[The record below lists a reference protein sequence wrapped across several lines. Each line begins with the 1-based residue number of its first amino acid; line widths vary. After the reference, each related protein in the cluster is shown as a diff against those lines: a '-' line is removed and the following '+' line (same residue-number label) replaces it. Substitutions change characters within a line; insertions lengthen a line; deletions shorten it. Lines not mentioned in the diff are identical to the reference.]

1 MNQYYLRILTYT
13 GSYEV
18 TVKARS
24 FSTTTSSSTTTG
36 FYRFVD
42 TDDSTIA
49 CYPIDKTIIESVEY
63 NCDRL

>member
-18 TVKARS
+18 TVKAQS
-24 FSTTTSSSTTTG
+24 FSTTTSNSSTTG

-42 TDDSTIA
+42 TDHSTIA
-49 CYPIDKTIIESVEY
+49 CYPIDKTVIESIEY

>member
-1 MNQYYLRILTYT
+1 MNEYYLRILTYT

-18 TVKARS
+18 TIKART
-24 FSTTTSSSTTTG
+24 FSTTTPNSSAAG
-36 FYRFVD
+36 FYRFVN

-63 NCDRL
+63 N

>member
-18 TVKARS
+18 TVKANT
-24 FSTTTSSSTTTG
+24 FVGANG
-36 FYRFVD
+36 FYRFQ
-42 TDDSTIA
+42 SNGELIA
-49 CYPIDKTIIESVEY
+49 CYPIDKTIIESIEY

>member
-1 MNQYYLRILTYT
+1 MNEYYLRILTYT

-18 TVKARS
+18 TVKARK
-24 FSTTTSSSTTTG
+24 FTTTTANSSTLG

-42 TDDSTIA
+42 SGDSTIA

>member
-1 MNQYYLRILTYT
+1 MNEYYLRILTYT

-18 TVKARS
+18 TVKANS
-24 FSTTTSSSTTTG
+24 FNTQTSSSSSG
-36 FYRFVD
+36 YYKFVD
-42 TDDSTIA
+42 SDNTMIA